1 MTDLQPSS
9 TLSVSIDND
18 PDVVFRY
25 VTDPRNLP
33 HWATGFALSVAAP
46 GAGEPEW
53 TVQTSDGPVRLRFAD
68 DNPYR
73 VADHW
78 VRSPAGE
85 VMNPMRVL
93 GNGSGAEV
101 LFTLFRAAGVS
112 DADHER
118 DRSLVTA
125 DLARLAAVL
134 ARHAPGRNA

>member
-1 MTDLQPSS
+1 M
-9 TLSVSIDND
+9 
-18 PDVVFRY
+18 R
-25 VTDPRNLP
+25 
-33 HWATGFALSVAAP
+33 
-46 GAGEPEW
+46 
-53 TVQTSDGPVRLRFAD
+53 TSDGPVRLRFAD

-118 DRSLVTA
+118 DRSLVRA
-125 DLARLAAVL
+125 DLAGLAGVLAATPP
-134 ARHAPGRNA
+134 AGTPDRPKGRGVAGQKRPN